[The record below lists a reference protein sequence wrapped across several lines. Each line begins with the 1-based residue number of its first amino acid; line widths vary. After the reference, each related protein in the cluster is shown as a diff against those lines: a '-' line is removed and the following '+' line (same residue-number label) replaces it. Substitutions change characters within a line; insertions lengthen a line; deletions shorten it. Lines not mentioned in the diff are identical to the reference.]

1 MSLQQY
7 ACRCLNII
15 ISTATAT
22 ARANGDVAP
31 TGPVHFER
39 VHVGDAGVKVS
50 HSLLTLRRRTAAE
63 DNKIQWNTVSC
74 LLCRTIVYRVSSE
87 VTPDFELR
95 DGPVV
100 TPGEEIAEGEVLR
113 GRDGFI
119 EVNLGTEGCIDAEAM
134 SASRNDS
141 IKYSETFGLLLPASP
156 RPSTL
161 PSTPQRPS
169 SPQPPATPRSLLPTL
184 PPLFHPPP
192 YSPSHPVF
200 VRLSKTAS
208 ITSAQYRAQAERA
221 VEAFIESQVAEVL
234 EKERHLRGQVEVIWT
249 RWRENWKQETD
260 SGSPSEG
267 HHPALSGVVPVREFS
282 PTKVT
287 DSGPAAPQGPVAP
300 QAIPVRRPSV
310 HATGP
315 SMLSQSLRQSN
326 FIPPPQ
332 SVASTPS
339 PQLPTPVNGVKN
351 PLDDSF
357 AISASLQI
365 RNIDAL
371 RARESTREAEE
382 RRRKRPSLGGKPIVT
397 SVVPEEQSPEDDKHV
412 TPTSRNG
419 VAEGKRKV
427 TFQADVKDEDGGS
440 QPVPRRGNNTD
451 GADDNEEQTETPAL
465 FDLDDDEE
473 PDQPS
478 AEVDHAANT
487 TPGEPTT
494 PRAVAQLKAKS
505 KANKEPPKIGNK
517 SAVPALLTV
526 DLGPSPARPKPSVK
540 SPPAAESE
548 DPSTRTVRPG
558 EDKLLELVA
567 ANYPSHRAAW
577 RPNGKAWEL
586 FDARRKFADSPD
598 SASMTSSE
606 DSNGGKWNNPSQFAT
621 SLPIGIAAGPL
632 ASSAEREP
640 KTSLHNEPRAL
651 VPPLRLHHETP
662 RQTRERTYALRD
674 LARSVDPGPVLELQ
688 AAEEAEEDTEEEE
701 EADVVGEISNA
712 ERVRR
717 RTMRVVQR
725 QSGVPDA
732 GMWRSVAS

>member
-7 ACRCLNII
+7 ACRCLNIV
-15 ISTATAT
+15 ISTTT
-22 ARANGDVAP
+22 VRANGDIAP
-31 TGPVHFER
+31 TDPVHFER
-39 VHVGDAGVKVS
+39 LYVGDGGVKVS
-50 HSLLTLRRRTAAE
+50 HSQLTLRRRAAAE
-63 DNKIQWNTVSC
+63 TGKIQWNTASC
-74 LLCRTIVYRVSSE
+74 LLCRTTVYRVASE
-87 VTPDFELR
+87 INPDFELR
-95 DGPVV
+95 DGLVV
-100 TPGEEIAEGEVLR
+100 NPGEDLAEGEVLR

-119 EVNLGTEGCIDAEAM
+119 EVNLGSEGCIDAEAI
-134 SASRNDS
+134 SAAHNDS
-141 IKYSETFGLLLPASP
+141 AKYSETFGLLLPASP
-156 RPSTL
+156 KPSTL

-184 PPLFHPPP
+184 PPIISSPTLFPIAPC
-192 YSPSHPVF
+192 VF
-200 VRLSKTAS
+200 
-208 ITSAQYRAQAERA
+208 
-221 VEAFIESQVAEVL
+221 EAFIEAQVAEVL
-234 EKERHLRGQVEVIWT
+234 EKERHLRGQVEVIWSK
-249 RWRENWKQETD
+249 WRENWKLETD
-260 SGSPSEG
+260 SESPSEG
-267 HHPALSGVVPVREFS
+267 HHPTLSGVVPVREFS
-282 PTKVT
+282 PTKVSE
-287 DSGPAAPQGPVAP
+287 SGPASSQGPVTP

-310 HATGP
+310 HAAGP

-332 SVASTPS
+332 SVVASTPS

-365 RNIDAL
+365 RNTDAL
-371 RARESTREAEE
+371 RARESAREVEE
-382 RRRKRPSLGGKPIVT
+382 RRRKRLSLGGKPTVT
-397 SVVPEEQSPEDDKHV
+397 PVVPEEQSPEDDKHV

-427 TFQADVKDEDGGS
+427 TFQADVKEEDGGS
-440 QPVPRRGNNTD
+440 QPVPRRGDNTD
-451 GADDNEEQTETPAL
+451 GADDNEEQTATPVL

-478 AEVDHAANT
+478 AEVDQSANT
-487 TPGEPTT
+487 TLEQQTT

-505 KANKEPPKIGNK
+505 KATKELPKIGNK
-517 SAVPALLTV
+517 TAVPALLTV
-526 DLGPSPARPKPSVK
+526 NLGPSPAKPKPSVK
-540 SPPAAESE
+540 SPPATNSES
-548 DPSTRTVRPG
+548 SKARTVRAG

-586 FDARRKFADSPD
+586 FDARQKFADSPD

-632 ASSAEREP
+632 ASSADREP
-640 KTSLHNEPRAL
+640 KTSLHNEPGAL

-688 AAEEAEEDTEEEE
+688 AAEDAEEDTDEEE
-701 EADVVGEISNA
+701 EADVLGEINSA
-712 ERVRR
+712 ERVKR
-717 RTMRVVQR
+717 RTMRIVQR
-725 QSGVPDA
+725 QSVLYPDVIIRPA
-732 GMWRSVAS
+732 VKERTLILAWIRLERIQ

>member
-1 MSLQQY
+1 MGLQQY

-15 ISTATAT
+15 ISSTTATANRD
-22 ARANGDVAP
+22 AAP
-31 TGPVHFER
+31 TDPIHFEKL
-39 VHVGDAGVKVS
+39 HVGDEGVKVS
-50 HSLLTLRRRTAAE
+50 YSQLTLRRRTSVEA
-63 DNKIQWNTVSC
+63 DQIQWNTVSC
-74 LLCRTIVYRVSSE
+74 LLCRTVVYRVASE
-87 VTPDFELR
+87 ITVNFELR

-100 TPGEEIAEGEVLR
+100 TSGEESAEGEILR

-119 EVNLGTEGCIDAEAM
+119 EVNIGLEGCIDAEAI
-134 SASRNDS
+134 SAAHNDS
-141 IKYSETFGLLLPASP
+141 TKYSETFDLLLPASP

-221 VEAFIESQVAEVL
+221 IEAFIEAQVAEVL
-234 EKERHLRGQVEVIWT
+234 EKERHLRGQVEVIWS
-249 RWRENWKQETD
+249 RWRDNWKQEAD

-267 HHPALSGVVPVREFS
+267 HHPTLSGVVPVREFS
-282 PTKVT
+282 PTKVSE
-287 DSGPAAPQGPVAP
+287 SGPVIAQGSVAP
-300 QAIPVRRPSV
+300 QAIPARRSSV
-310 HATGP
+310 HAAGP

-326 FIPPPQ
+326 FVPPPQ
-332 SVASTPS
+332 SVTSTPS
-339 PQLPTPVNGVKN
+339 PQLRTPVNGVKN

-357 AISASLQI
+357 AVSASLQI
-365 RNIDAL
+365 RNIDAM
-371 RARESTREAEE
+371 RARETEE
-382 RRRKRPSLGGKPIVT
+382 KRRKRLSLGGKPTVT
-397 SVVPEEQSPEDDKHV
+397 PAVPEEQPPEDDKHV

-427 TFQADVKDEDGGS
+427 TFQADVKEEDGGS
-440 QPVPRRGNNTD
+440 QPVPRRGDGTD
-451 GADDNEEQTETPAL
+451 GADDNKEQTETPVL

-478 AEVDHAANT
+478 VEADHSTNNA
-487 TPGEPTT
+487 PEEPTT
-494 PRAVAQLKAKS
+494 PRTVAQLKAKS
-505 KANKEPPKIGNK
+505 KANKGSPKIGNK

-526 DLGPSPARPKPSVK
+526 NLGPSPGPARPKPSPK
-540 SPPAAESE
+540 SPSAAKSES
-548 DPSTRTVRPG
+548 PRTRTARPG
-558 EDKLLELVA
+558 EEKLLELVA

-577 RPNGKAWEL
+577 RENGKAWEL

-632 ASSAEREP
+632 APSDEREP
-640 KTSLHNEPRAL
+640 KTSLHNEPGAL
-651 VPPLRLHHETP
+651 VPPLRSHHETP

-688 AAEEAEEDTEEEE
+688 AAEDAEEDTDEE
-701 EADVVGEISNA
+701 DSVLGEISDA

-717 RTMRVVQR
+717 RTMKIVQR

>member
-15 ISTATAT
+15 ISSTTAGENA
-22 ARANGDVAP
+22 GSAP
-31 TGPVHFER
+31 TGLIHFER
-39 VHVGDAGVKVS
+39 LHVGDAGVKVS
-50 HSLLTLRRRTAAE
+50 YSQLTLRRRTAAE
-63 DNKIQWNTVSC
+63 SDKLQWNTVSC
-74 LLCRTIVYRVSSE
+74 MLCRTTVYRVASE
-87 VTPDFELR
+87 VTTNFELR
-95 DGPVV
+95 DGLV
-100 TPGEEIAEGEVLR
+100 GEEFAEGEILR

-119 EVNLGTEGCIDAEAM
+119 EVNLGSEGCIDAEAI
-134 SASRNDS
+134 SAAHNDS
-141 IKYSETFGLLLPASP
+141 AKYSDTFGLLLPASP
-156 RPSTL
+156 KPSTL

-169 SPQPPATPRSLLPTL
+169 SPQPAATPRSMLPTL

-208 ITSAQYRAQAERA
+208 ITSAQYRAQADRA
-221 VEAFIESQVAEVL
+221 VEAFIEAQVAEVL
-234 EKERHLRGQVEVIWT
+234 EKERHLRGQVEVIWS
-249 RWRENWKQETD
+249 RWRENWKLETD

-267 HHPALSGVVPVREFS
+267 HHPTLGVVPVREFS
-282 PTKVT
+282 PTKVPE
-287 DSGPAAPQGPVAP
+287 SGPTIAQGSVAP
-300 QAIPVRRPSV
+300 QAVPARRPSV
-310 HATGP
+310 HAAGP

-326 FIPPPQ
+326 FVPPPQ

-357 AISASLQI
+357 AVSASLQI
-365 RNIDAL
+365 RNIDAM
-371 RARESTREAEE
+371 RARESAKEVEE
-382 RRRKRPSLGGKPIVT
+382 RRRKRLSSGGKPTVT
-397 SVVPEEQSPEDDKHV
+397 PVVPEEQSLEDDKHV

-427 TFQADVKDEDGGS
+427 TFQADVKEEDGGS
-440 QPVPRRGNNTD
+440 QPVPRRGDSVD
-451 GADDNEEQTETPAL
+451 GADGNEEQAETPVL

-478 AEVDHAANT
+478 AEVNPSANT
-487 TPGEPTT
+487 ASEEPTT
-494 PRAVAQLKAKS
+494 PRAIAQLKARS
-505 KANKEPPKIGNK
+505 KANKESSKIGNK
-517 SAVPALLTV
+517 AAIPALLTV
-526 DLGPSPARPKPSVK
+526 NLGPSPAKPKPSLK
-540 SPPAAESE
+540 SPPATKS
-548 DPSTRTVRPG
+548 DPNTRTVRPG

-586 FDARRKFADSPD
+586 LDARRKFADSPD

-606 DSNGGKWNNPSQFAT
+606 DSNGGKWHNPSQFAT

-640 KTSLHNEPRAL
+640 KTSLRNEPGAL
-651 VPPLRLHHETP
+651 VPPLRPHHETP

-688 AAEEAEEDTEEEE
+688 AAEDAEEDTDEEEE
-701 EADVVGEISNA
+701 VDMVGEIGNV
-712 ERVRR
+712 ERIKR
-717 RTMRVVQR
+717 RTMRIVQR

>member
-7 ACRCLNII
+7 ACRCLNITI
-15 ISTATAT
+15 TSTTPRVNRDA
-22 ARANGDVAP
+22 AP
-31 TGPVHFER
+31 TDPTHFEK

-50 HSLLTLRRRTAAE
+50 HSQLTLRRRAAAE
-63 DNKIQWNTVSC
+63 DQGAKIQWNTVSC
-74 LLCRTIVYRVSSE
+74 LLCRTTVYRVASE
-87 VTPDFELR
+87 VATDFELR
-95 DGPVV
+95 DGLVV
-100 TPGEEIAEGEVLR
+100 TPGEEFTESEILR

-119 EVNLGTEGCIDAEAM
+119 EVNLGPEGCIDAEAI
-134 SASRNDS
+134 STARNES
-141 IKYSETFGLLLPASP
+141 TKYSETFGLLLPASP
-156 RPSTL
+156 KPSTL

-169 SPQPPATPRSLLPTL
+169 SPQPPATPRSFLPTL

-221 VEAFIESQVAEVL
+221 IEAFIEAQVAEVL
-234 EKERHLRGQVEVIWT
+234 EKERHLRGQVEVIWS
-249 RWRENWKQETD
+249 RWRESWKQEAD
-260 SGSPSEG
+260 SESPSEG
-267 HHPALSGVVPVREFS
+267 HHPTLSGVVPVREFS
-282 PTKVT
+282 PTRVSE
-287 DSGPAAPQGPVAP
+287 SGPVSVQGSAAP
-300 QAIPVRRPSV
+300 QAIPTRRTSV
-310 HATGP
+310 HTPGP

-332 SVASTPS
+332 PVASTPS
-339 PQLPTPVNGVKN
+339 PQFPTPVNGVKN
-351 PLDDSF
+351 PLDDSH
-357 AISASLQI
+357 AVSISLQI
-365 RNIDAL
+365 RSIDAS
-371 RARESTREAEE
+371 RARESARDVEE
-382 RRRKRPSLGGKPIVT
+382 RRRNRLSLSGKPNT
-397 SVVPEEQSPEDDKHV
+397 TPVVPEEQSPKDGRHV
-412 TPTSRNG
+412 TTTSRNG
-419 VAEGKRKV
+419 VVEGKRKV
-427 TFQADVKDEDGGS
+427 MFQADVKEEDGGS
-440 QPVPRRGNNTD
+440 QPVPRRGSSTD
-451 GADDNEEQTETPAL
+451 GVDEQTETPDL

-473 PDQPS
+473 ELDQPT
-478 AEVDHAANT
+478 AEADQTADAT
-487 TPGEPTT
+487 SEEPTT
-494 PRAVAQLKAKS
+494 PRAVAQLKAKA
-505 KANKEPPKIGNK
+505 KANKESAKIGNK

-526 DLGPSPARPKPSVK
+526 NLGPSPAKTKTSLK
-540 SPPAAESE
+540 SPPAVKLES
-548 DPSTRTVRPG
+548 PKTRTARPG

-606 DSNGGKWNNPSQFAT
+606 DSAGGKWDNPSQFAT

-640 KTSLHNEPRAL
+640 KTSLHNKPGAL
-651 VPPLRLHHETP
+651 VPPLRLDCETP

-688 AAEEAEEDTEEEE
+688 AAEDAEGDTDEEE
-701 EADVVGEISNA
+701 EADLVGEISNT
-712 ERVRR
+712 ERIRR
-717 RTMRVVQR
+717 RTMRIVQR

>member
-15 ISTATAT
+15 ISSTAAG
-22 ARANGDVAP
+22 AGENAAP
-31 TGPVHFER
+31 IHFER
-39 VHVGDAGVKVS
+39 LHVGDAGVKVS
-50 HSLLTLRRRTAAE
+50 YSQLTLRRRTAAE
-63 DNKIQWNTVSC
+63 GDKIQWNTVSC
-74 LLCRTIVYRVSSE
+74 LLCRTAVYRVASE
-87 VTPDFELR
+87 VTTNFELR
-95 DGPVV
+95 DGLVV
-100 TPGEEIAEGEVLR
+100 TPGEEFAEGEILR

-119 EVNLGTEGCIDAEAM
+119 EVNLGSEGCIKAEAI
-134 SASRNDS
+134 SAAHNDS
-141 IKYSETFGLLLPASP
+141 TKYSETFGLLLPASP
-156 RPSTL
+156 KPSTL

-169 SPQPPATPRSLLPTL
+169 SPQPPATPRSMLPTL

-221 VEAFIESQVAEVL
+221 VEAFIEAQVAEVL
-234 EKERHLRGQVEVIWT
+234 EKERHLRGQVEVIWS
-249 RWRENWKQETD
+249 RWRDNWKQETD
-260 SGSPSEG
+260 SESPSEG
-267 HHPALSGVVPVREFS
+267 HHPTLSGVVPVREFS
-282 PTKVT
+282 PTKVSE
-287 DSGPAAPQGPVAP
+287 SGPATTSGSVAP
-300 QAIPVRRPSV
+300 RAIPARRPSV

-339 PQLPTPVNGVKN
+339 PQLPAPVNGVKN

-357 AISASLQI
+357 AVSASLQI
-365 RNIDAL
+365 RNIDAM
-371 RARESTREAEE
+371 RARETVREVEE
-382 RRRKRPSLGGKPIVT
+382 RRRKRLSLGGKPTVT
-397 SVVPEEQSPEDDKHV
+397 PVVPEEQSPEDDKHV

-427 TFQADVKDEDGGS
+427 TFQADVKEEDGGS
-440 QPVPRRGNNTD
+440 QPVPRRGD
-451 GADDNEEQTETPAL
+451 GIDGIEEQAETPV
-465 FDLDDDEE
+465 FDLDDEELDE
-473 PDQPS
+473 PS
-478 AEVDHAANT
+478 VEVDHSANT

-494 PRAVAQLKAKS
+494 PRAVAQLRAKS
-505 KANKEPPKIGNK
+505 KANKESSKIGNK

-526 DLGPSPARPKPSVK
+526 NLGPSPAKAKPSLK
-540 SPPAAESE
+540 SSSVTRSES
-548 DPSTRTVRPG
+548 PNMRTARPG

-577 RPNGKAWEL
+577 RTNGKAWEL

-606 DSNGGKWNNPSQFAT
+606 DSNGGRWDNPSQFAT

-632 ASSAEREP
+632 APSDDREP
-640 KTSLHNEPRAL
+640 KTSLHNEPGAL
-651 VPPLRLHHETP
+651 VPRLRLHNETP

-674 LARSVDPGPVLELQ
+674 LARSVDPGPALELQ
-688 AAEEAEEDTEEEE
+688 AAEDAEEDTDEEEE
-701 EADVVGEISNA
+701 EEDVLGEISDV
-712 ERVRR
+712 ERIKR
-717 RTMRVVQR
+717 RTMRIVQR

>member
-7 ACRCLNII
+7 ACRCLNIL
-15 ISTATAT
+15 ISSTT
-22 ARANGDVAP
+22 ARANGDTAP
-31 TGPVHFER
+31 TGPIRFER
-39 VHVGDAGVKVS
+39 LHVGDAGVKVS
-50 HSLLTLRRRTAAE
+50 HSQLTLRRRTAAE
-63 DNKIQWNTVSC
+63 GDKIQWNTVSC
-74 LLCRTIVYRVSSE
+74 LLCRTTAYRVASE
-87 VTPDFELR
+87 VTANFELR
-95 DGPVV
+95 DGLVV
-100 TPGEEIAEGEVLR
+100 TPGEEFAEGEILR

-119 EVNLGTEGCIDAEAM
+119 EVNLGSEGCIDAEAI
-134 SASRNDS
+134 SAAHNDS
-141 IKYSETFGLLLPASP
+141 TKYSETFGLLLPASP
-156 RPSTL
+156 KPSTL

-169 SPQPPATPRSLLPTL
+169 SPQPPATPRSMLPTL

-208 ITSAQYRAQAERA
+208 VTSAQYRAQAERA
-221 VEAFIESQVAEVL
+221 VEAFIEAQVAEIL
-234 EKERHLRGQVEVIWT
+234 EKERHLRGQVEVIWN
-249 RWRENWKQETD
+249 RWRDNWKLETD
-260 SGSPSEG
+260 SESPSEG
-267 HHPALSGVVPVREFS
+267 HHPTLSGVVPVREFS
-282 PTKVT
+282 PTKV
-287 DSGPAAPQGPVAP
+287 SESRPAITQGSVAP
-300 QAIPVRRPSV
+300 QAIPARRLSV
-310 HATGP
+310 HTPGP

-357 AISASLQI
+357 AVSASLQI
-365 RNIDAL
+365 RNIDAM
-371 RARESTREAEE
+371 RVRESAKDVEE
-382 RRRKRPSLGGKPIVT
+382 RRRKRLSLGGKPTVT
-397 SVVPEEQSPEDDKHV
+397 LVVPEEQSPEDDKHV

-427 TFQADVKDEDGGS
+427 TFQADVKEEDGGS
-440 QPVPRRGNNTD
+440 QPVPRSGDRTD
-451 GADDNEEQTETPAL
+451 GADDNEEQSETPVL
-465 FDLDDDEE
+465 FDLDDDE

-478 AEVDHAANT
+478 AEADHAVNT
-487 TPGEPTT
+487 TPGELTT

-505 KANKEPPKIGNK
+505 KANKETSKIGNK
-517 SAVPALLTV
+517 AVIPALLTV
-526 DLGPSPARPKPSVK
+526 NLGPSAAKPKPLLK
-540 SPPAAESE
+540 SPSATKSES
-548 DPSTRTVRPG
+548 PNTRTVRPG

-586 FDARRKFADSPD
+586 LDARRKFADSPD
-598 SASMTSSE
+598 SVSMTSSE
-606 DSNGGKWNNPSQFAT
+606 DSNGGKWDNPSQFAT

-632 ASSAEREP
+632 ASSADREP
-640 KTSLHNEPRAL
+640 KTSLHNEPGAL
-651 VPPLRLHHETP
+651 VPRLRPHQETP

-688 AAEEAEEDTEEEE
+688 AAEDAEEDTDEEEE
-701 EADVVGEISNA
+701 TDVLGEISNV

-717 RTMRVVQR
+717 RTMRIVQR

>member
-7 ACRCLNII
+7 ACRCLNIV
-15 ISTATAT
+15 ISTTT
-22 ARANGDVAP
+22 ARVNGDVAP
-31 TGPVHFER
+31 TGPIHFER

-50 HSLLTLRRRTAAE
+50 YSQLTLRRRTAAE

-74 LLCRTIVYRVSSE
+74 LLCRTIVYRIASE

-95 DGPVV
+95 DGLVV

-119 EVNLGTEGCIDAEAM
+119 EVNFGSEGCIDAEAM

-141 IKYSETFGLLLPASP
+141 TKYSETFDLLLPASP

-169 SPQPPATPRSLLPTL
+169 SPQPSATPRSLLPTL

-200 VRLSKTAS
+200 VRLSKMAS

-221 VEAFIESQVAEVL
+221 VEAFIETQVTEVL
-234 EKERHLRGQVEVIWT
+234 EKERHLRGQVEVIWN

-267 HHPALSGVVPVREFS
+267 HHPALSGVVPVKEFS
-282 PTKVT
+282 PTKVS
-287 DSGPAAPQGPVAP
+287 DSGPAIPQGSVAP

-310 HATGP
+310 HAPGP

-339 PQLPTPVNGVKN
+339 PQLATPVNGVKN

-365 RNIDAL
+365 RSIDAL
-371 RARESTREAEE
+371 RARDSVKEADE
-382 RRRKRPSLGGKPIVT
+382 RRRKRLSLGGKPTIT
-397 SVVPEEQSPEDDKHV
+397 PVVPEEQSPEDDKHV
-412 TPTSRNG
+412 TLVSRNG

-427 TFQADVKDEDGGS
+427 TFQADVKEEDGGS
-440 QPVPRRGNNTD
+440 QPVPRRGDSAD
-451 GADDNEEQTETPAL
+451 GADDNEEQAGTPVL

-478 AEVDHAANT
+478 VEVDHAANT

-517 SAVPALLTV
+517 NAVPALLTV
-526 DLGPSPARPKPSVK
+526 NLGPSPAKPKPSLK
-540 SPPAAESE
+540 SPPVAELE
-548 DPSTRTVRPG
+548 NPSTRIARPG

-577 RPNGKAWEL
+577 RPNGKAWDL

-606 DSNGGKWNNPSQFAT
+606 DLNGGKWNNPSQFAT

-640 KTSLHNEPRAL
+640 KTSLHNEPGAL
-651 VPPLRLHHETP
+651 VPPLRFHQETP
-662 RQTRERTYALRD
+662 RQTRERTYAMRD

-688 AAEEAEEDTEEEE
+688 AAEDAEQDTDEEE

-717 RTMRVVQR
+717 RTMRIVQR

>member
-15 ISTATAT
+15 ISSTTPRPGGNA
-22 ARANGDVAP
+22 AP
-31 TGPVHFER
+31 TGPIHFEKL
-39 VHVGDAGVKVS
+39 HVGDAGVKVS
-50 HSLLTLRRRTAAE
+50 YSQLTLRRRTAAE
-63 DNKIQWNTVSC
+63 GDKIQWNTVSC
-74 LLCRTIVYRVSSE
+74 LLCRTIVYRVASE
-87 VTPDFELR
+87 VTTNFELR
-95 DGPVV
+95 DGLVV
-100 TPGEEIAEGEVLR
+100 NPGEEFAEGEILR

-119 EVNLGTEGCIDAEAM
+119 EVNLGSEGCIDAEAI
-134 SASRNDS
+134 SVAHNDS
-141 IKYSETFGLLLPASP
+141 AKYSEIFGLLLPASP
-156 RPSTL
+156 KPSTL

-169 SPQPPATPRSLLPTL
+169 SPQPPATPRSVLPTL

-208 ITSAQYRAQAERA
+208 IASAQYRAQAERA
-221 VEAFIESQVAEVL
+221 VEAFIEAQVTEVL
-234 EKERHLRGQVEVIWT
+234 EKERRLRGQVEVIWS
-249 RWRENWKQETD
+249 RWRDNWKQETE

-267 HHPALSGVVPVREFS
+267 HHPTLSGVVPVREFS
-282 PTKVT
+282 PTKV
-287 DSGPAAPQGPVAP
+287 SESSPATTQGSVAP
-300 QAIPVRRPSV
+300 QAIPARRSSV
-310 HATGP
+310 HAPGP

-326 FIPPPQ
+326 FVPPPQ
-332 SVASTPS
+332 SVTSTPS

-357 AISASLQI
+357 AVSASLQI
-365 RNIDAL
+365 RNIDAM
-371 RARESTREAEE
+371 RARESARDVEE
-382 RRRKRPSLGGKPIVT
+382 RRRKRLSLGGKPSVT
-397 SVVPEEQSPEDDKHV
+397 PVVPEEQSPEDDKHV

-427 TFQADVKDEDGGS
+427 TFQADVKEEDGGS
-440 QPVPRRGNNTD
+440 QPVHRTDGNN
-451 GADDNEEQTETPAL
+451 EEEAETPVL
-465 FDLDDDEE
+465 FDLDDDE

-478 AEVDHAANT
+478 TEVDHAANT

-505 KANKEPPKIGNK
+505 RSNKETPKIGNK

-526 DLGPSPARPKPSVK
+526 DLGPSPAKPKPSPK
-540 SPPAAESE
+540 SAPVTRSES
-548 DPSTRTVRPG
+548 PSTRTVRPG

-606 DSNGGKWNNPSQFAT
+606 DGGKWYNPSQFAT
-621 SLPIGIAAGPL
+621 SLPIGIAAGLL
-632 ASSAEREP
+632 ASSDDREP
-640 KTSLHNEPRAL
+640 KTSLHNEPGAL
-651 VPPLRLHHETP
+651 VPRLRLHQETP

-688 AAEEAEEDTEEEE
+688 AAEDAEEDTDEEE
-701 EADVVGEISNA
+701 EADMLGEISDI
-712 ERVRR
+712 ERVKR
-717 RTMRVVQR
+717 RTMRIVQR

>member
-15 ISTATAT
+15 ITSTT
-22 ARANGDVAP
+22 ARAKRDVAP
-31 TGPVHFER
+31 TDPIHFEKF
-39 VHVGDAGVKVS
+39 HVGDTGVKS
-50 HSLLTLRRRTAAE
+50 HSQLTLRRRNAAE
-63 DNKIQWNTVSC
+63 DQGAKIQWNTVSC
-74 LLCRTIVYRVSSE
+74 LLCRTTVYRVASE
-87 VTPDFELR
+87 VATDFELR
-95 DGPVV
+95 DGLVV
-100 TPGEEIAEGEVLR
+100 APGDEFAEGEILR

-119 EVNLGTEGCIDAEAM
+119 EVNLGSEGCIDAEAI
-134 SASRNDS
+134 STARNKS
-141 IKYSETFGLLLPASP
+141 TKYSETFGLLLPASP
-156 RPSTL
+156 KPSTL

-169 SPQPPATPRSLLPTL
+169 SPQPPATPRSFLPTL

-200 VRLSKTAS
+200 LRLSKTAS
-208 ITSAQYRAQAERA
+208 VTSAQYRAQAERA
-221 VEAFIESQVAEVL
+221 IESFIEAQVAEVL
-234 EKERHLRGQVEVIWT
+234 EKERHLRGQVEVIWSG
-249 RWRENWKQETD
+249 WRENWKQETD
-260 SGSPSEG
+260 SESPSEG
-267 HHPALSGVVPVREFS
+267 HHPTLGGVVPVREFS
-282 PTKVT
+282 PTRISE
-287 DSGPAAPQGPVAP
+287 SGPASAQGSVAP
-300 QAIPVRRPSV
+300 QAIPTRRTSV
-310 HATGP
+310 HTPGP

-332 SVASTPS
+332 PVISTPS

-365 RNIDAL
+365 RSTDAL
-371 RARESTREAEE
+371 RARESTKDVEE
-382 RRRKRPSLGGKPIVT
+382 RRRNRLSLGGRLNATPA
-397 SVVPEEQSPEDDKHV
+397 VPEEQSPEGDKHV

-427 TFQADVKDEDGGS
+427 TFQADVKEEDGGS
-440 QPVPRRGNNTD
+440 QPVPRRGGSTD
-451 GADDNEEQTETPAL
+451 GADEHEEQTETPVL
-465 FDLDDDEE
+465 FDLDDDDEL
-473 PDQPS
+473 DQPS
-478 AEVDHAANT
+478 TEADQTADI
-487 TPGEPTT
+487 TPEEPTT
-494 PRAVAQLKAKS
+494 PRAVAQLKAKAR
-505 KANKEPPKIGNK
+505 ANKESPKIGNK

-526 DLGPSPARPKPSVK
+526 NLGPSPAKPKVLLK
-540 SPPAAESE
+540 SPPVAKPEG
-548 DPSTRTVRPG
+548 PKTRTARPG

-598 SASMTSSE
+598 SVSITSSE
-606 DSNGGKWNNPSQFAT
+606 DSGGGKWDNPSQFAT

-640 KTSLHNEPRAL
+640 KTSLHNEPGAL
-651 VPPLRLHHETP
+651 VPRLRLNHETP

-688 AAEEAEEDTEEEE
+688 AAEDAEEDTDEE
-701 EADVVGEISNA
+701 EAIDVVGEINNA

-717 RTMRVVQR
+717 RTMRIVQR